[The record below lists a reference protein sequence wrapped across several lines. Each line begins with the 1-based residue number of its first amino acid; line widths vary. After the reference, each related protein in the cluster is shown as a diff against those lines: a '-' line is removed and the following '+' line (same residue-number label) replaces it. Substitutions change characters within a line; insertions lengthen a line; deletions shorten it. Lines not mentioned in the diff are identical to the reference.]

1 MTHTYKVT
9 GMTCQYCKAS
19 VKEGLEH
26 LEHIKS
32 VYVNLE
38 AEEAE
43 IDMEQHIEMSTLQEA
58 ISKKYQ
64 ISKKSDFKNTSV
76 VNPQEQSKFQQLS
89 PLFLIF
95 GYITAAS
102 VLLNFSSWELDSFMF
117 DFMGLFYIVFSFF
130 KFLDYTGFPASF
142 QMYDPLAK
150 VIPIYGWI
158 YPFLETALGL
168 MFLLRFEMD
177 IALVTTI
184 IILGIT
190 SIGVTK
196 SLFSKKT
203 IKCACLGTALNL
215 PMTEATF
222 IENTIMLVMAVW
234 MLAI

>member
-1 MTHTYKVT
+1 
-9 GMTCQYCKAS
+9 
-19 VKEGLEH
+19 
-26 LEHIKS
+26 
-32 VYVNLE
+32 
-38 AEEAE
+38 
-43 IDMEQHIEMSTLQEA
+43 
-58 ISKKYQ
+58 
-64 ISKKSDFKNTSV
+64 
-76 VNPQEQSKFQQLS
+76 
-89 PLFLIF
+89 
-95 GYITAAS
+95 
-102 VLLNFSSWELDSFMF
+102 MF
-117 DFMGLFYIVFSFF
+117 DFMGLFYIIFSFF

-150 VIPIYGWI
+150 ALPIYGWI

-196 SLFSKKT
+196 SLFSNKT